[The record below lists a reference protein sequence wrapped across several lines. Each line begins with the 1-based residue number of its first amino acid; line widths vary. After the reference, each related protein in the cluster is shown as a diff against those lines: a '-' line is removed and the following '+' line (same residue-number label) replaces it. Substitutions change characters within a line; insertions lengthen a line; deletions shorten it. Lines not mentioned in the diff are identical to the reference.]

1 MALRSQSPS
10 DRNSTDG
17 RVYSFSALP
26 KAMLEDIV
34 ILTGAQAISE
44 DLGPRSPSLSPTRAR
59 EALMIAGAGGAMR
72 ATGWRATAIRFQ
84 QLGEG
89 ATRWCRLLTTSPNSW
104 PTAAARRRQ
113 NHPAA
118 QSLLP
123 WRTSVIRQC
132 LNLTRPESGN
142 PKKVVLLGT
151 RYQSHWRA
159 TGPSRSGAMLTV
171 AQRCSSK
178 LIGFLSASRNFSHSP
193 HLSSKRSISAQARR
207 ARRDERN
214 FDDNSNDF

>member
-142 PKKVVLLGT
+142 PKK
-151 RYQSHWRA
+151 
-159 TGPSRSGAMLTV
+159 SRPFGDAVSVPL
-171 AQRCSSK
+171 
-178 LIGFLSASRNFSHSP
+178 ASDRSEPFRSNADCCAALFIKADWV
-193 HLSSKRSISAQARR
+193 SKR
-207 ARRDERN
+207 
-214 FDDNSNDF
+214 